1 MDSLT
6 FTISTKDLKSAGF
19 EQLVSDIQLFL
30 NILLRANPDYIEA
43 GDILQKQLD
52 EQVKKHKEELSELS
66 DPRTPKEIMREKFCD
81 IFDEANLGCT
91 AYAMNEHH
99 GSEAMGPMCYA
110 AWDNFLQRIGETM
123 GPMCYAAWTLSTV
136 FHHAGLN
143 TDWINACVSYYEN
156 NWEF

>member
-6 FTISTKDLKSAGF
+6 FTISTKDLNSTGF

-30 NILLRANPDYIEA
+30 NILLRANSDYIKA

-52 EQVKKHKEELSELS
+52 EQVKKHKKEL
-66 DPRTPKEIMREKFCD
+66 DPVEMMKEKFYD

-91 AYAMNEHH
+91 AYDMNEHH

-110 AWDNFLQRIGETM
+110 AWDNFLKHIGETM
-123 GPMCYAAWTLSTV
+123 GPMCYAAWTLSTA
-136 FHHAGLN
+136 FHHAGFN
-143 TDWINACVSYYEN
+143 TDWINDCVSYYES
-156 NWEF
+156 NWDF

>member
-6 FTISTKDLKSAGF
+6 FTISTKDLNSTGF
-19 EQLVSDIQLFL
+19 KQLVSNIQLFL
-30 NILLRANPDYIEA
+30 NILLRANPDYVEA
-43 GDILQKQLD
+43 GNILQKQLD
-52 EQVKKHKEELSELS
+52 EQVKKHKEELP
-66 DPRTPKEIMREKFCD
+66 DPRTPKEIMQEKFCD

-91 AYAMNEHH
+91 AYDMNEHH

-143 TDWINACVSYYEN
+143 TDWIDTCVSYYES
-156 NWEF
+156 NWDF

>member
-43 GDILQKQLD
+43 GGILQKQLD

-81 IFDEANLGCT
+81 IFNEAKLGCT
-91 AYAMNEHH
+91 AYYMNEHR
-99 GSEAMGPMCYA
+99 GDEPVPGFFDAWDNFFAQIGEAMGPMCYA
-110 AWDNFLQRIGETM
+110 AL
-123 GPMCYAAWTLSTV
+123 TLSDV
-136 FHHAGLN
+136 FHKAGLN

>member
-6 FTISTKDLKSAGF
+6 FTISTKDLNSSGF
-19 EQLVSDIQLFL
+19 EQLVSDVQLFL
-30 NILLRANPDYIEA
+30 NILRRANPDYVKA
-43 GDILQKQLD
+43 GNILQKQLD
-52 EQVKKHKEELSELS
+52 EQVKKHKEELS
-66 DPRTPKEIMREKFCD
+66 DPRTPKEIMQEKFCD

-91 AYAMNEHH
+91 AYDMNEHH

-110 AWDNFLQRIGETM
+110 AWDNFLRHIGETM

-143 TDWINACVSYYEN
+143 TDWINDCVSYYES

>member
-43 GDILQKQLD
+43 GNILQKQLD
-52 EQVKKHKEELSELS
+52 EQVKKHKEELS
-66 DPRTPKEIMREKFCD
+66 DPRTPEEIMREKFYD
-81 IFDEANLGCT
+81 IFNEANLGYT
-91 AYAMNEHH
+91 AYYMNEHH
-99 GSEAMGPMCYA
+99 GDEPVPGFFDAWDNFFAQIGEAMGPMCYA
-110 AWDNFLQRIGETM
+110 AWM
-123 GPMCYAAWTLSTV
+123 LSDV
-136 FHHAGLN
+136 FHKAGLE

>member
-6 FTISTKDLKSAGF
+6 FTISTKDINSAGF

-30 NILLRANPDYIEA
+30 NILLRANTAYVEA
-43 GDILQKQLD
+43 GNILQKQLD
-52 EQVKKHKEELSELS
+52 EQVKKHK
-66 DPRTPKEIMREKFCD
+66 KEIDPVEQMKEKFYD

-91 AYAMNEHH
+91 AYDMNEHH

-110 AWDNFLQRIGETM
+110 AWDNFLQHIGEVM
-123 GPMCYAAWTLSTV
+123 GPMCYAAWTLSTA
-136 FHHAGLN
+136 FDKAGLK
-143 TDWINACVSYYEN
+143 TDWINDCVSYYES